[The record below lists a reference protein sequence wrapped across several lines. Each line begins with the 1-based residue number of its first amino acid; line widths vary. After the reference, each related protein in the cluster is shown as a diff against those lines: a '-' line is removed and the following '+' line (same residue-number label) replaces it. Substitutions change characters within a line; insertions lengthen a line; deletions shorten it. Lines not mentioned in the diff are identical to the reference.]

1 MVVSSVNKLDRS
13 TMIDGFEVMQMIF
26 QVILLTALGQSSAV
40 AKLKP
45 AISPNLRMVFISHT
59 WCHLLSGKLYPWLPG
74 SARCR
79 GGSFEKIKT
88 GYN

>member
-1 MVVSSVNKLDRS
+1 
-13 TMIDGFEVMQMIF
+13 MIDGFEVMQMIF

-59 WCHLLSGKLYPWLPG
+59 WWPIPLTKWEVISLVT
-74 SARCR
+74 R
-79 GGSFEKIKT
+79 
-88 GYN
+88 